1 MATNIS
7 SLIPKTENGGTT
19 AEGKLSAS
27 EFNLLVTA
35 VIENQ
40 AAVAELIQNAVYA
53 IKQGSTTY
61 EPVNHVVTLPGANTT
76 VSVLSPDNTDSIISI
91 DGTAKLHLRFTS
103 VDGGSDT
110 AEIVAVQI
118 QVYSVGEWVTRGSF
132 QVSTRPFTFD
142 PTSPSAYEE
151 FDISEYLSPGD
162 NQVRVQATGME
173 TGVTGRLVFSSIVL
187 TQLYLVNQQNYNVPI
202 DAAGG
207 GFTIAYQVYG
217 SVAKTLHLKISGATQ
232 EMTLEYTLGLTQY
245 TTENFTRTI
254 ADQTGYGIL
263 SHGVHTVTAWLTCTD
278 GDGNTITS
286 DVLVNRFMVINN
298 ATATTAQK
306 TQPYVMIQEML
317 SSVTNYVQARLCGY
331 AVFVPTLDS
340 SNQIILDTT
349 ASLNLA
355 FIISNYS
362 ENALE
367 DENLIEYLRVE
378 DIVPTNVRRDLNVT
392 VEIEASS
399 ESSEEA
405 TSYDAYFHVWRRT
418 TDAGGTIT
426 GTYDAL
432 MESIGTDALS
442 LTVDNSDSFSPT
454 AGSTFL
460 INPKIRNNTETNF
473 RQILNA
479 RDGNA
484 VIPSTWVGFSG
495 VNDGW
500 IISPEDSQKILRVLA
515 GQRLTIQYNP
525 FAQFI
530 SNPES
535 SMTLEFDMKVRNVT
549 DPENAQLIG
558 INETDATNQMIGLRF
573 DALRGY
579 LLTTSNNVEAQQ
591 DWQWEEGVRTHFSIN
606 INHSVVAETGAT
618 PMALVRVL
626 INGSIKREFS
636 FAINRYN
643 EFCTGAMSN
652 GGIVIGSNSADVDI
666 YSIRCYTNKQL
677 SATNIVKNYIST
689 LPTSA
694 EKLKVRHDNDILDS
708 ETGLISA
715 AKVRAQGKRV
725 LIYHGVEPYQFLSA
739 KQKCYWEIYQ
749 YNADGTINPDLSGT
763 ICKASYLAW
772 QQDNTVKC
780 LVSSRQGTTANT
792 YYYSNIQTKI
802 KDVDFLITVELT
814 KIHSSISQTLNN
826 DGTVTLVGGLV
837 DGTYEVTNG
846 TIQVQDGWI
855 DTNGMYRGKGY
866 KVALSVPLGQK
877 MVNKINYASAMQSH
891 LCGGTRSYN
900 DLHTEIV
907 GKNSIQ
913 QFNSLARVAKYTE
926 PFFYFTQET
935 EGGTPLYRGAC
946 TFGPGKMDD
955 PTWGFVKSQHG
966 SFVMLEGAE
975 NNSPLTDMRVPWD
988 HKVLP
993 HFEDN
998 ECDGFGYPTADE
1010 VNIDVDKF
1018 VAQTVDG
1025 KKVLKDAVLTKEKDA
1040 WNFLYQHN
1048 PRITYYNGTYEQF
1061 IIDENLDTTMAY
1073 WLTQGTYRYCLF
1085 RYDNEAESF
1094 VHAGMWNGTTYA
1106 VRNLSTDSMTSSAIT
1121 SDNQSNYAALN
1132 AAFISAIAAHAK
1144 ANIGS
1149 YFKVDSLKFHY
1160 AYVNFFIAGTDN
1172 CSKNTYYVLDPS
1184 TLLFELHQD
1193 DLDTI
1198 FPTDNTGRQ
1207 TKPYYIDRMHP
1218 CAEGSNQSLYEGGA
1232 NVLFNLCE
1240 LMYEDTKELQSMM
1253 HEILSAMSRMVSV
1266 NDDLPGLTDVQKTT
1280 PWGFLHKYFFSVQ
1293 EYFPAV
1299 AWNEQARIRYEYPAS
1314 TGYVSTGG
1322 RAVPPITQSIGNQLE
1337 AERQYMKRRLV
1348 YAASYARWG
1357 DFEYAASGSI
1367 GLDDTASSFGF
1378 QGYPNPD
1385 GTVASYVIQ
1394 VTPHQYIYPTAN
1406 VGANTID
1413 PHVRLAPGQTYN
1425 FNLGSVQGDTGVAIF
1440 ASNYYRN
1447 FGNVGNISCKADST
1461 FTLQGK
1467 RLTSFTAEPT
1477 VFYTDSTTGESVP
1490 AFRPQQF
1497 VIENATGLQSISLE
1511 GCVGITGTFDGTKLI
1526 RAATINLSGTSI
1538 TEVNL
1543 PESENLVT
1551 VKLPGKLTTIEIDN
1565 VPNVTTITFDGYQY
1579 LRTIRIGS
1587 NVGSFNSYGLAFG
1600 AFNANANVNY
1610 IQIENINWTS
1620 ASAAMIEWLAGIATS
1635 KLTGSMI
1642 VNEPSAGSSITFAMK
1657 ALIIDKWGNVDDA
1670 NSADHK
1676 GLLMTYN
1683 KTVLTSAG
1691 IGGDTYTHEANADY
1705 QYIVNPSSRY
1715 ANNFTKIT
1723 WSVTNPS
1730 LNGQVSMNAKTG
1742 VLHVSQLSSEAD
1754 FVTVGVAIETYNNG
1768 SYTTINGTKTVGV
1781 YDRAAEVGDY
1791 VYADG
1796 SYSDSLDEDKT
1807 PVGVCFYINPDD
1819 NTDRRMVALQDTA
1832 PTSRAWG
1839 LYNDATNG
1847 FSGLTL
1853 SDEPTY
1859 NVYDVVS
1866 IDNITSGISGNYVTD
1881 ASYRD
1886 ETSTG
1891 DADGFKI
1898 FAANTAPG
1906 DMQLITLTSEVS
1918 LDGKTYHVGDKIPSG
1933 KLKTLRIIQHRNK
1946 ILNDSGINL
1955 PIPSETATES
1965 EYQNVTTCITNLVN
1979 ANSSTAKYQQYYYPA
1994 ASYCYAYQ
2002 PTVLRSGEV
2011 LNDKFKKHN
2020 WYLPSSGELC
2030 RCYWY
2035 KSKGYTVGTANA
2047 IFAKA
2052 KTAGVFTQWTE
2063 GYYWA
2068 SAEYSANGAWYV
2080 VFNSGYVNYS
2090 GKCTDYYVRAVAA
2103 F

>member
-1 MATNIS
+1 MATDIS
-7 SLIPKTENGGTT
+7 SLIPKVENGGINE
-19 AEGKLSAS
+19 AGKLSAT

-35 VIENQ
+35 VMENQ
-40 AAVAELIQNAVYA
+40 TAVADLIAHAVYE
-53 IKQGSTTY
+53 IRQGSTSY
-61 EPVNHVVTLPGANTT
+61 LPVNHVVTLPGANTT

-91 DGTAKLHLRFTS
+91 DGTSKVHLRFTS
-103 VDGGSDT
+103 VEGGSDT
-110 AEIVAVQI
+110 AEIVAVQV

-142 PTSPSAYEE
+142 PSSANAYEE
-151 FDISEYLSPGD
+151 FDISEYLDPGD
-162 NQVRVQATGME
+162 NQVRIQATGME
-173 TGVTGRLVFSSIVL
+173 TGVTGRLIFNSIVL
-187 TQLYLVNQQNYNVPI
+187 TSLYLVNQQNHNVPI

-217 SVAKTLHLKISGATQ
+217 SVNKTLHLLISGSQQTM
-232 EMTLEYTLGLTQY
+232 ELSYNLGITQY
-245 TTENFTRTI
+245 TTDNFTRTI
-254 ADQTGYGIL
+254 AEQTGYGIL
-263 SHGVHTVTAWLTCTD
+263 SHGVHTVTAWLTCVD

-286 DVLVNRFMVINN
+286 DYLVNRFMVINN
-298 ATATTAQK
+298 ETATVAQR
-306 TQPYVMIQEML
+306 TQPYVMIQEMV
-317 SSVTNYVQARLCGY
+317 SSVVNYVQSRICGY
-331 AVFVPTLDS
+331 SVFVPRINS
-340 SNQIILDTT
+340 NNQIELDTT

-355 FIISNYS
+355 FVISNYS

-367 DENLIEYLRVE
+367 DENLVEYLRVE
-378 DIVPTNVRRDLNVT
+378 EIVPTNTRRDLNVT
-392 VEIEASS
+392 IEIEASS

-405 TSYDAYFHVWRRT
+405 ASYDAYFHCWRRT
-418 TDAGGTIT
+418 TDVEGNIT
-426 GTYDAL
+426 GTYDVL
-432 MESIGTDALS
+432 MESIGTDS
-442 LTVDNSDSFSPT
+442 INLTVDNSDSFAPT

-460 INPKIRNNTETNF
+460 INPKIRNNTESNF
-473 RQILNA
+473 RRILNA
-479 RDGNA
+479 RDNNA
-484 VIPSTWVGFSG
+484 LIPSTWVGFSG

-515 GQRLTIQYNP
+515 GQRITIEYNP
-525 FAQFI
+525 FAQFL

-535 SMTLEFDMKVRNVT
+535 SMTLEFDIKIRNVT
-549 DPENAQLIG
+549 DPEDGQVIG
-558 INETDATNQMIGLRF
+558 INETDGTGQMIGLRF
-573 DALRGY
+573 DALRAY

-591 DWQWEEGVRTHFSIN
+591 DWQWEEDVRTHFSIN

-626 INGSIKREFS
+626 INGSIKREFNFS
-636 FAINRYN
+636 TTRYN
-643 EFCTGAMSN
+643 EFCTAAMSN
-652 GGIVIGSNSADVDI
+652 GGIVIGSDSADIDI
-666 YSIRCYTNKQL
+666 YSIRCYSNKQL

-689 LPTSA
+689 LPTSS
-694 EKLKVRHDNDILDS
+694 EKLKIRSDNDILDS
-708 ETGLISA
+708 ESGLISA
-715 AKVRAQGKRV
+715 NKVREKGKRV
-725 LIYHGVEPYQFLSA
+725 LIYHGIEPYQLLSA
-739 KQKCYWEIYQ
+739 KQRCYWEIYQ
-749 YNADGTINPDLSGT
+749 YNEDGTINPDCSGT
-763 ICKASYLAW
+763 ICKAAYLAW
-772 QQDNTVKC
+772 LQDNSVKC
-780 LVSSRQGTTANT
+780 LQSSRQGTTANT
-792 YYYSNIQTKI
+792 YFYSNIQTKI
-802 KDVDFLITVELT
+802 KDVNFLITVELT
-814 KIHSSISQTLNN
+814 KIHSSITVTDNGN
-826 DGTVTLVGGLV
+826 GTVTLVGGLV
-837 DGTYEVTNG
+837 DGTYDVTDG

-866 KVALSVPLGQK
+866 QVATTVPLGQK

-891 LCGGTRSYN
+891 LCGGVSSFN
-900 DLHTEIV
+900 DLHTAIV
-907 GKNSIQ
+907 GQNTIQ
-913 QFNSLARVAKYTE
+913 QSNPLARVAKYTE

-935 EGGTPLYRGAC
+935 ESSTPLFRGAC

-955 PTWGFVKSQHG
+955 PTWGFKKSSHRL
-966 SFVMLEGAE
+966 FCMIEGAE

-993 HFEDN
+993 HYDDDEV
-998 ECDGFGYPTADE
+998 DGYGYPTANQ
-1010 VNIDVDKF
+1010 VNIDLDKC
-1018 VAQTVDG
+1018 VTQTVDG
-1025 KKVLKDAVLTKEKDA
+1025 RKVPIDDTLNKIKDA

-1061 IIDENLDTTMAY
+1061 IIDTSLDQTMAY

-1085 RYDNEAESF
+1085 RYDSEAETF
-1094 VHAGMWNGTTYA
+1094 VHAGMWNGTAYA
-1106 VRNLSTDSMTSSAIT
+1106 VRNLSTDSMTSGAIT
-1121 SDNQSNYAALN
+1121 ADNQSKYSDLN
-1132 AAFISAIAAHAK
+1132 NAFIAAIAAHAK

-1149 YFKVDSLKFHY
+1149 YFNVDSLKFHY

-1172 CSKNTYYVLDPS
+1172 CSKNTYYVLDPG
-1184 TLLFELHQD
+1184 TGLFELHQD

-1198 FPTDNTGRQ
+1198 FQTDNTGRQ

-1240 LMYEDTKELQSMM
+1240 LMYENTLELQSMM
-1253 HEILSAMSRMVSV
+1253 HNILTTMSRLVSV
-1266 NDDLPGLTDVQKTT
+1266 NDNLPGLTDAQKTT

-1314 TGYVSTGG
+1314 LGYVSTGG
-1322 RAVPPITQSIGNQLE
+1322 RAIPPITQSIGNQLE

-1413 PHVRLAPGQTYN
+1413 PHIRLAPGQTYN
-1425 FNLGSVQGDTGVAIF
+1425 FNLGSVNGDTGVAIF

-1461 FTLQGK
+1461 FILQGK
-1467 RLTSFTAEPT
+1467 RLTSFIAEPST
-1477 VFYTDSTTGESVP
+1477 MYVDSTTGESIP

-1497 VIENATGLQSISLE
+1497 VIDNATGLKSISLN
-1511 GCVGITGTFDGTKLI
+1511 GCVGIRGTFDASKLI
-1526 RAATINLSGTSI
+1526 RANTINLSGTSI
-1538 TEVNL
+1538 TEVAL
-1543 PESENLVT
+1543 PESENLIT
-1551 VKLPGKLTTIEIDN
+1551 ANLPGKLTVIDIDN
-1565 VPNVTTITFDGYQY
+1565 VPNITTISFDGYQY

-1600 AFNANANVNY
+1600 AFNARANVSVL
-1610 IQIENINWTS
+1610 QIENINWPS
-1620 ASAAMIEWLAGIATS
+1620 ASASMIEWLANISTS
-1635 KLTGSMI
+1635 ILTGSMI
-1642 VNEPSAGSSITFAMK
+1642 VNEPSSGSSITFAMK
-1657 ALIIDKWGNVDDA
+1657 ALIIGKWGNVDDA
-1670 NSADHK
+1670 NSAEHK

-1705 QYIVNPSSRY
+1705 QYVINPSSRY

-1723 WSVTNPS
+1723 WNVSQPS
-1730 LNGQVSMNAKTG
+1730 LNGQVLINTKTG
-1742 VLHVSQLSSEAD
+1742 LLHVSQLSSEAD
-1754 FVTVGVAIETYNNG
+1754 YVTVGVAIETYKDG
-1768 SYTTINGTKTVGV
+1768 SYTTINGAKTVGIF
-1781 YDRAAEVGDY
+1781 DRAAEVGDY

-1819 NTDRRMVALQDTA
+1819 STDRRMVALQNTA
-1832 PTSRAWG
+1832 PTTRAWG
-1839 LYNDATNG
+1839 LYNDADNG
-1847 FSGLTL
+1847 FADLTL
-1853 SDEPTY
+1853 SDESTY
-1859 NVYDVVS
+1859 SVYDIVS
-1866 IDNITSGISGNYVTD
+1866 IDNITSGINENYVTD
-1881 ASYRD
+1881 EQYRD
-1886 ETSTG
+1886 ETSAG

-1898 FAANTAPG
+1898 FATNTAPG
-1906 DMQLITLTSEVS
+1906 DMQLVTLTTEVS
-1918 LDGKTYHVGDKIPSG
+1918 LDGKTYLVGEKMPIG

-1955 PIPSETATES
+1955 PIPSETASET
-1965 EYQNVTTCITNLVN
+1965 EYQNVTTCINNLVA
-1979 ANSSTAKYQQYYYPA
+1979 ANSDTAKYQQYYYPA

-2020 WYLPSSGELC
+2020 WYLPSEGENC
-2030 RCYWY
+2030 RMYWY
-2035 KSKGYTVGTANA
+2035 KSKGYTVGTSHA

-2052 KTAGVFTQWTE
+2052 VTAGIFTQWTE
-2063 GYYWA
+2063 SWYW
-2068 SAEYSANGAWYV
+2068 SSSEYSASGAWYV
-2080 VFNSGYVNYS
+2080 NFHNGHVPVN
-2090 GKCTDYYVRAVAA
+2090 GKYLNGYVRAVAA